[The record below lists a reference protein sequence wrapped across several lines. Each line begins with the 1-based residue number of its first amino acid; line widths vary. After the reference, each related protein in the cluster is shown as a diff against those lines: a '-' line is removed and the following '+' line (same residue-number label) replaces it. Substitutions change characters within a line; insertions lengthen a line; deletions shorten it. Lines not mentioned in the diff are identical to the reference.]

1 MGPSRKVAIIGA
13 GAASFG
19 AAQVLRELGVPFEV
33 FEKSRGVG
41 GRLATRRIQVGSDL
55 AEVSFDHGAQFIS
68 CFSQEFGEKILP
80 QVEQGALRSFF
91 ERNGTPRWISP
102 RGMNALAKSLAQ
114 DLGFDT
120 RLRRETR
127 VIEIQ
132 KLEDGF
138 FLKCEHAGKEGTE
151 TQGPFDHVLLTAP
164 VPQALE
170 LLDQSRDALSL
181 GAGSKADWEGLRS
194 VHYYPCIA
202 WMVAFPDAHLS
213 ESWLK
218 GPGYLALEEG
228 VDSQMISWI
237 ASNRKKG
244 LPSAAG
250 IESLTVHLNPKA
262 SNVHFTGAGSTGFRN
277 VVLKE
282 LVALGVLQGQI
293 SPEPVA
299 EAVHRW
305 RYSQPVEQYPDSF
318 FSIPLS
324 RAPLGSDSTG
334 DVPGIGRIV
343 LCGDAF
349 RGARVEGAFLSG
361 RNAALHLRPSLV
373 SERGQD

>member
-1 MGPSRKVAIIGA
+1 
-13 GAASFG
+13 
-19 AAQVLRELGVPFEV
+19 
-33 FEKSRGVG
+33 
-41 GRLATRRIQVGSDL
+41 
-55 AEVSFDHGAQFIS
+55 
-68 CFSQEFGEKILP
+68 
-80 QVEQGALRSFF
+80 
-91 ERNGTPRWISP
+91 
-102 RGMNALAKSLAQ
+102 MNALAKSLAK

-132 KLEDGF
+132 TLQDGF

-151 TQGPFDHVLLTAP
+151 TQGPFDHVLVTAP

-170 LLDQSRDALSL
+170 LLDQSRKALGL
-181 GAGSKADWEGLRS
+181 GVGSKADWEGLRS
-194 VHYYPCIA
+194 VHYHPCIA

-213 ESWLK
+213 ENWLK
-218 GPGYLALEEG
+218 GPGYLALEDG
-228 VDSQMISWI
+228 VESQMISWI

-262 SNVHFTGAGSTGFRN
+262 STVHFTGAGSAGFRN
-277 VVLKE
+277 EVLNE
-282 LVALGVLQGQI
+282 LVALGVLQGVLQGQI
-293 SPEPVA
+293 NSEPVA

-324 RAPLGSDSTG
+324 RAPLGSDSTA
-334 DVPGIGRIV
+334 DAPGIGRIV

-373 SERGQD
+373 NERGQD